1 MTGATIPKPA
11 PGAMRS
17 ASDAAA
23 DTTPVVLPPELMAR
37 IRRIEIRAR
46 RLASTLLSGDYRSV
60 FRGSGIEFAEAREY
74 VPGDDVRLIDWNVT
88 ARMGTPWVKQY
99 VEERE
104 LNVLCAVDL
113 SASQLAARPPS
124 GRLGVAAEICALLSF
139 AAAYNNDRTG
149 LLTFSD
155 RVERFVPPA
164 RGTRHV
170 LRLVREVLF
179 HPRPHARTAIPA
191 ATDYLARV
199 LRRRS
204 VLFLLSDF
212 FDSGY
217 EQSLR
222 TLARRH
228 EVVAITLIDPLD
240 LALPDV
246 GLIEI
251 EDAEAGERLLLDS
264 SDRATRRRYA
274 QAARARA
281 EARSAALAS
290 AGVDEIEVRLDEDYL
305 GPLLRYFRRR
315 AARR

>member
-1 MTGATIPKPA
+1 MAALFAAETAGRPTATA
-11 PGAMRS
+11 GDGDAG
-17 ASDAAA
+17 SD
-23 DTTPVVLPPELMAR
+23 LPPELLAQ

-46 RLASTLLSGDYRSV
+46 RLASTLLAGDYRSV

-74 VPGDDVRLIDWNVT
+74 VAGDDVRLIDWNVT
-88 ARMGTPWVKQY
+88 ARMGTPWVKHY

-104 LNVLCAVDL
+104 INVVSVVDL
-113 SASQLAARPPS
+113 SASQLAARPLS
-124 GRLGVAAEICALLSF
+124 GRLGVAAQVCALLSF

-170 LRLVREVLF
+170 LRLVRDILF
-179 HPRPHARTAIPA
+179 HPPPHSGTDLA
-191 ATDYLARV
+191 AALDYLTRV

-204 VLFLLSDF
+204 IVFLLSDF
-212 FDSGY
+212 FDAGY

-228 EVVAITLIDPLD
+228 DVVAISLVDPLD
-240 LALPDV
+240 LALPDA
-246 GLIEI
+246 GMIEV
-251 EDAEAGERLLLDS
+251 EDAESGERVLVDS
-264 SDRATRRRYA
+264 S
-274 QAARARA
+274 
-281 EARSAALAS
+281 S
-290 AGVDEIEVRLDEDYL
+290 AGVRRRFRQHALERADQRRNTLAAAGVEEIELRLDEDYVA
-305 GPLLRYFRRR
+305 PLLRYFRRR